1 MPIGEIAA
9 AKLNEASG
17 DRWRWR
23 EAGSGTVPHERP
35 TAPQATGAAVGR
47 GHGEATG
54 DMEPAAGRE
63 VLMAQIGV
71 AGRPGRSEP
80 WVFGLS
86 RTGSVYEYDTVQRG
100 WRPLQNRVPG
110 MVLIQLAVAER
121 PGGEQPAV
129 FGVTAAGNTMRYDFH
144 AGSWWPLERS
154 VLERDLPRDA
164 SKRVARSLAREVS
177 E

>member
-1 MPIGEIAA
+1 
-9 AKLNEASG
+9 
-17 DRWRWR
+17 
-23 EAGSGTVPHERP
+23 
-35 TAPQATGAAVGR
+35 
-47 GHGEATG
+47 
-54 DMEPAAGRE
+54 
-63 VLMAQIGV
+63 MAQIGV
-71 AGRPGRSEP
+71 AERPGRSEP

-86 RTGSVYEYDTVQRG
+86 RTGALYEYDTVQRG

-121 PGGEQPAV
+121 SGGEQPVV
-129 FGVTAAGNTMRYDFH
+129 FGVTTLGNTMRYDFH

-164 SKRVARSLAREVS
+164 SKRVARPLAREVS